1 MNKEEKNIV
10 PVAELQAEQLEL
22 KVSEKTIGSLTT
34 NAKEIRD
41 LVKAALPKYDI
52 SNYSSDDI
60 AKAKADKALLNK
72 AQKTLNDKR
81 IAFEKEFMAPFGEFK
96 DVVADTCKLIK
107 DAVSKIDTVIKE
119 DEQRSRDEKKASIEA
134 LPEIQEFEA
143 LGLSIQTIWNEKWL
157 NKTTSLKSISTEI
170 AEKTKA
176 VKTDLETLKSFAEDY
191 DVLVVR
197 YKESLNLNDTVAYAN
212 QLKAQREAT
221 KAAEA
226 AKEEAPANTPS
237 EQTSEA
243 PAGQQEAQTESTAP
257 SNSNDDAEADAMDAF
272 AAAMGIEV
280 EAPKQEQKPVV
291 YPRTYEINATD
302 EQFKDIEA
310 YLSQLGVNFTIQD

>member
-81 IAFEKEFMAPFGEFK
+81 VAFEKEFMAPFGEFK
-96 DVVADTCKLIK
+96 EVVADTCKLIK

-212 QLKAQREAT
+212 KLKAQREAT
-221 KAAEA
+221 KATEA
-226 AKEEAPANTPS
+226 AKEEATTNTPS

-243 PAGQQEAQTESTAP
+243 LAVLQEPQTESTAP
-257 SNSNDDAEADAMDAF
+257 SNSNDDVEADVMDAF

-280 EAPKQEQKPVV
+280 EAPKQEQKPVA

-302 EQFKDIEA
+302 EQFNDIEA

>member
-81 IAFEKEFMAPFGEFK
+81 VAFEKEFMAPFGEFK
-96 DVVADTCKLIK
+96 EVVADTCKLIK

-119 DEQRSRDEKKASIEA
+119 DDQRSRDEKKASIEA

-212 QLKAQREAT
+212 KLKAQREAT
-221 KAAEA
+221 KTTEA
-226 AKEEAPANTPS
+226 AKEEATANTPS

-257 SNSNDDAEADAMDAF
+257 SNSNDNAEADAIDAF

-302 EQFKDIEA
+302 EQFNDIEA

>member
-1 MNKEEKNIV
+1 MKKEEKDIV
-10 PVAELQAEQLEL
+10 PVAELRAEQLEL

-81 IAFEKEFMAPFGEFK
+81 VAFEKEFMAPFGEFK
-96 DVVADTCKLIK
+96 EVVADTCKLIK

-212 QLKAQREAT
+212 RLKAQREAT
-221 KAAEA
+221 KAAETS
-226 AKEEAPANTPS
+226 KEEATANTPS
-237 EQTSEA
+237 GQTSEA

-257 SNSNDDAEADAMDAF
+257 SNSNDDAEADAIDAF
-272 AAAMGIEV
+272 ADAMGIEV

-302 EQFKDIEA
+302 EQFNDIEA